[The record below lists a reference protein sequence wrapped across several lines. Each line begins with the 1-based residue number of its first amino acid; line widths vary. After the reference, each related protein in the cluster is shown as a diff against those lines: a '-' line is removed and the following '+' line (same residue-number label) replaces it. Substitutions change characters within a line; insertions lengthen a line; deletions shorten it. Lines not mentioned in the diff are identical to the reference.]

1 MTTRSHHDHVEMQ
14 FGSQASAYLTS
25 AVHASGR
32 DLQRLAERLADF
44 PQAHVLDMGCG
55 AGHAS
60 FAAAGQVAQVTAYDL
75 SSQMLDVVA
84 QAARDK
90 GFANITT
97 QQGYAESLPFADASF
112 DVAISRYSAH
122 HWQDVGLALR
132 EIKRVLRPG
141 GKAIMMD
148 VMSPGN
154 AVLDIWLQTIEA
166 LRDTSH
172 VRNYSSGEWAA
183 MFSEAGLLTASV
195 VTDRLELDYTSWIA
209 RMRTPEALA
218 KAIRQYQ
225 VSASQSVQQYYELR
239 EEGSFTTDTIMIEVY
254 KP

>member
-1 MTTRSHHDHVEMQ
+1 MN
-14 FGSQASAYLTS
+14 
-25 AVHASGR
+25 
-32 DLQRLAERLADF
+32 
-44 PQAHVLDMGCG
+44 
-55 AGHAS
+55 
-60 FAAAGQVAQVTAYDL
+60 
-75 SSQMLDVVA
+75 
-84 QAARDK
+84 QAARER
-90 GFANITT
+90 GFGNLQTR
-97 QQGYAESLPFADASF
+97 QGFAESLPFEDERF
-112 DVAISRYSAH
+112 DIVISRYSAH